1 MRNTS
6 AQSLISTAQV
16 LSDPVS
22 DLENPYADIDKK
34 VVSEIYISSEPLD
47 NLKVLCDVYGS
58 RFAGTIGDLS
68 SVKWMVEKLKSYGV
82 ENAHYESYTIPGWKR
97 GLAKLSV
104 VSPTRREIDC
114 ISLPHSIAG
123 QVEGKLV
130 WLGDGAIESYE
141 KKSNEI
147 DGNIV
152 MVSSASPIGMNRPL
166 HRSEK
171 FLRSVLAGAKG
182 WIFMSQYQAYGPQ
195 TGAISPVIPSI
206 SVSYEDG
213 MFLVRTLER
222 EGNVRLRIEATDR
235 NMDVTTYNVIADIP
249 GMTDSKEYVVVG
261 SHYDGHDISQG
272 AEDPASGAVVVMEIA
287 RNLQMVK
294 DKMKRRVRCICF
306 GAEEIGLYGS
316 YNYVAMH
323 KDEVDNIRFM
333 LNLDSGGSKGKK
345 GVILHDFPELESFFT
360 KAALEMRAELPTF
373 QRVSPYSDHWPFFLK
388 SVPCGSGGDPEMIRT
403 STGRGFG
410 HSKFD
415 TVDKVELEYL
425 RLAAANYTRL
435 LFRIANTEDWKPRRK
450 SQNEIQEFIKEQG
463 YDQTVQLVDKVKEY
477 VKTWKEIHPETEEWL
492 NRKSDW

>member
-1 MRNTS
+1 MQ
-6 AQSLISTAQV
+6 ALIFTTR
-16 LSDPVS
+16 LLCDPVS
-22 DLENPYADIDKK
+22 VLENLYADIDKK
-34 VVSEIYISSEPLD
+34 AVSEIYTSSEPLD

-58 RFAGTIGDLS
+58 RFSGTAGDLG
-68 SVKWMVEKLKSYGV
+68 SVRWMVEKLKSYGV

-97 GLAKLSV
+97 GPAKLTV
-104 VSPTRREIDC
+104 VGPMTREIDC

-141 KKSNEI
+141 KRRNEI
-147 DGNIV
+147 EGNIV

-182 WIFMSQYQAYGPQ
+182 WIFMNQYPAYGPQ
-195 TGAISPVIPSI
+195 TGGISPVIPSI

-213 MFLVRTLER
+213 MFLVRSLER
-222 EGNVRLRIEATDR
+222 EGNMRLRIETTDR
-235 NMDVTTYNVIADIP
+235 NMDVTTYNVIADIL
-249 GMTDSKEYVVVG
+249 GVSDSKEYVVVG

-287 RNLQMVK
+287 RILQMVK
-294 DKMKRRVRCICF
+294 CKMKRRVRCICF

-323 KDEVDNIRFM
+323 KDEMDDIRFM

-345 GVILHDFPELESFFT
+345 GVILHNFPELESFLA
-360 KAALEMRAELPTF
+360 KASSEMRAELPTF

-388 SVPCGSGGDPEMIRT
+388 GVPCGSGGDPEMIRT

-435 LFRIANTEDWKPRRK
+435 LFRIADTEDWKPRRK

-477 VKTWKEIHPETEEWL
+477 VKAWKVIHPETKEWL

>member
-1 MRNTS
+1 M
-6 AQSLISTAQV
+6 
-16 LSDPVS
+16 
-22 DLENPYADIDKK
+22 ENPHIDVDKR
-34 VVSEIYISSEPLD
+34 VVSEIYTSSEPLD

-58 RFAGTIGDLS
+58 RFPGTTGDLD
-68 SVKWMVEKLKSYGV
+68 SVKYMVEKLKSYGV
-82 ENAHYESYTIPGWKR
+82 DNACYESYTIPGWKR
-97 GLAKLSV
+97 GPAKLTTT
-104 VSPTRREIDC
+104 SPMTKEIDC

-123 QVEGKLV
+123 RVEGKLV
-130 WLGDGAIESYE
+130 WLGDGAVESYE
-141 KKSNEI
+141 KRKKEI

-152 MVSSASPIGMNRPL
+152 MVSSANPIGMNRPL

-182 WIFMSQYQAYGPQ
+182 WIFMNQYPAYGPQ
-195 TGAISPVIPSI
+195 TGAISAIIPSI

-213 MFLVRTLER
+213 MFLVRALER
-222 EGNVRLRIEATDR
+222 EDDVRLRIETTDR
-235 NMDVTTYNVIADIP
+235 NMDVVTYNVIADIP
-249 GMTDSKEYVVVG
+249 GTTSSKEYVVVG

-287 RNLQMVK
+287 RNLQKVR

-323 KDEVDNIRFM
+323 GDEMDDIRFM
-333 LNLDSGGSKGKK
+333 LNLDSGGSKSKK
-345 GVILHDFPELESFFT
+345 GVILHDFPELEPFIGRS
-360 KAALEMRAELPTF
+360 ASEMRAELPTF
-373 QRVSPYSDHWPFFLK
+373 QRVGPYSDHWPFFVK

-415 TVDKVELEYL
+415 TVDKVDLEYL

-435 LFRIANTEDWKPRRK
+435 LFRIANAEDWKPRRK
-450 SQNEIQEFIKEQG
+450 SSNEIEEFIKKQG
-463 YDQTVQLVDKVKEY
+463 YDQTVQLADKVKEY
-477 VKTWKEIHPETEEWL
+477 VKTWKEIHPETKEWL
-492 NRKSDW
+492 NRISDW